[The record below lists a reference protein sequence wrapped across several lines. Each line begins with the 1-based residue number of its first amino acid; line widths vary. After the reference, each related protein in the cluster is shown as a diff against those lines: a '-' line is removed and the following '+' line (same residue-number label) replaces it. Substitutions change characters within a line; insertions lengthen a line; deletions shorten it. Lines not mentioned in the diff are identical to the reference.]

1 MGDQISLV
9 DSIMK
14 LSFVAPY
21 LDDTLAMTLY
31 IQCYPTYGVAS
42 YLLIFTCEIVVEI
55 DQFRC

>member
-31 IQCYPTYGVAS
+31 TISVIP
-42 YLLIFTCEIVVEI
+42 LVEL
-55 DQFRC
+55 QAVWLKF

>member
-21 LDDTLAMTLY
+21 LDDMLAMTLY
-31 IQCYPTYGVAS
+31 TISVIP
-42 YLLIFTCEIVVEI
+42 LVEL
-55 DQFRC
+55 QSV

>member
-31 IQCYPTYGVAS
+31 TISVIP
-42 YLLIFTCEIVVEI
+42 LVEL
-55 DQFRC
+55 QAVWLEFYKCLKYFNEK

>member
-31 IQCYPTYGVAS
+31 TIRVIPLMELQAVYVCG
-42 YLLIFTCEIVVEI
+42 II
-55 DQFRC
+55 